1 MGEERRTSAVNR
13 AVAGSIGFAAASAAL
28 GDNHVSSTRASTVA
42 ENPSPVLGL
51 YTFGAPRVGN
61 SAFRTLFNMLAPC
74 EAFRVVARRDLFTVL
89 PAWPGFCQVGRE
101 VWLDSAGEPAFCMSW
116 AMEKLLPGRR
126 RLQDHWIVEYHALL
140 AHKFHRDRGWRFM
153 SLWL

>member
-51 YTFGAPRVGN
+51 YTFGAPRGGN
-61 SAFRTLFNMLAPC
+61 SAFRTLFNMLSPH

-89 PAWPGFCQVGRE
+89 PAWPGFRQVGRE
-101 VWLDSAGEPAFCMSW
+101 VWLDSLGEPAFCMSW
-116 AMEKLLPGRR
+116 SMKKLLPR
-126 RLQDHWIVEYHALL
+126 RLRLLDHRLDQYYALL
-140 AHKFHRDRGWRFM
+140 A
-153 SLWL
+153 S